1 MTAACTRQCASG
13 GSASALYPRRV
24 RRRGRGRRHNSDRP
38 NVGRREEDRRV
49 HRCGISGCRAT
60 ATAAEDLSPP
70 MELGALCLTLVAIV
84 LWAGIST
91 RAAVI
96 STPIFFVAIGLV
108 LAEGFHLFDVETDS
122 HQVKII
128 AEVTL

>member
-1 MTAACTRQCASG
+1 
-13 GSASALYPRRV
+13 
-24 RRRGRGRRHNSDRP
+24 
-38 NVGRREEDRRV
+38 
-49 HRCGISGCRAT
+49 
-60 ATAAEDLSPP
+60 
-70 MELGALCLTLVAIV
+70 MELAALCLTLVAIV

-108 LAEGFHLFDVETDS
+108 LAEGLHLFDVETDS

-128 AEVTL
+128 AEVTLVWVLFADASRIRISDLRADLGRCARLLGVGLPLTIASDAPAG

>member
-1 MTAACTRQCASG
+1 
-13 GSASALYPRRV
+13 
-24 RRRGRGRRHNSDRP
+24 
-38 NVGRREEDRRV
+38 
-49 HRCGISGCRAT
+49 
-60 ATAAEDLSPP
+60 

-96 STPIFFVAIGLV
+96 STPIFFVAVGLV
-108 LAEGFHLFDVETDS
+108 LAEGLHLFDVETDS

-128 AEVTL
+128 AEVTLVWVLFADASRIRISDLRADLGRCVRLLGLGLPLTRQFVEAHGGSVALESAVGKGTSITITVPRAPQ